1 MYKKMNKKQRYCYLD
16 NLGGLLIC
24 YMIFNHVLLMDQ
36 IDCGI
41 DNIWLEPLQFFMFWF
56 FFKSGMFYTPKNC
69 KLIIAHE
76 SRKLLKPLLVYSLV
90 GHVVEC
96 FKLCANGDYNW
107 KHYLLTPLKE
117 FLLNGS
123 VVGNQPLW
131 FLFSL
136 FFVKLIYNEL
146 YQWKFK
152 PALLFCIGC
161 AVSAILFYVNIEGL
175 PIYFANIPLGIGIYS
190 LGYMMREWQFN
201 KVVLLLS
208 FILYLGIM
216 VICPSHLIFGA
227 NSLNKGGCYVFAIV
241 YSVAG
246 CIFFNNLFRK
256 IPNCTI
262 LQFVGKNSMTY
273 YVVHWIVINICWLF
287 LIIVYPVS
295 GVIVFSVMSMSS
307 FIIPTIIVNLKSRIR

>member
-1 MYKKMNKKQRYCYLD
+1 MTKQRSCYLD

-24 YMIFNHVLLMDQ
+24 YMIFNHVLLMGQ

-69 KLIIAHE
+69 KVIVVHE
-76 SRKLLKPLLVYSLV
+76 SRKLLIPLLVYSLI

-96 FKLCANGDYNW
+96 FKLYANDDYNW
-107 KHYLLTPLKE
+107 KHYLLTPFKE
-117 FLLNGS
+117 FLFNGS
-123 VVGNQPLW
+123 IVGNQPLW

-136 FFVKLIYNEL
+136 FFVKVICNEL

-152 PALLFCIGC
+152 PILLFCVGC
-161 AVSAILFYVNIEGL
+161 AISAIFYYMNCKGL
-175 PIYFANIPLGIGIYS
+175 PIYFVNIPLGIGIYS
-190 LGYMMREWQFN
+190 LGYVMRERQFN
-201 KVVLLLS
+201 KVVLFVS
-208 FILYLGIM
+208 FILYFGIM
-216 VICPSHLIFGA
+216 IICPSHLIFGA
-227 NSLNKGGCYVFAIV
+227 NSLNNGGSYGLAIV
-241 YSVAG
+241 YSVTG

-256 IPNCTI
+256 IPNSTV

-295 GVIVFSVMSMSS
+295 GVIVFIVMLMSC
-307 FIIPTIIVNLKSRIR
+307 FIIPTIIIKFKSKIR